1 MPQTTPPDAPT
12 SLDQQERFTPE
23 ERRARLRAFADRML
37 ERLGD
42 LPSPYDAPELEQMTR
57 AGLLIERLYARV
69 DASERAAP
77 KLLTPEEAARSR
89 EEFGLKLAA
98 LRATHEAACA
108 KRAPKPVTPP
118 RTADELID
126 HIKGLDLSAP
136 DFGSDDDLEDAFD
149 DDLADAPVD
158 EAATAPKGPP
168 RLDPETGLLWL
179 DERTIL
185 ATQHPPWFEAEG
197 GEMYWRVA
205 RGEVKL
211 VLPDSVPGVITD
223 SS

>member
-1 MPQTTPPDAPT
+1 MTSDPHTAERYTPQ
-12 SLDQQERFTPE
+12 

-42 LPSPYDAPELEQMTR
+42 LPSPGDVPELEQMTR
-57 AGLLIERLYARV
+57 TGLLIERIYARV
-69 DASERAAP
+69 DASERTES
-77 KLLTPEEAARSR
+77 KQLTPEEVARSR
-89 EEFGLKLAA
+89 EELGLKLAA
-98 LRATHEAACA
+98 LRENHETVCA
-108 KRAPKPVTPP
+108 KLAPKLRPKIEPVSEAQTLTP
-118 RTADELID
+118 DELITR
-126 HIKGLDLSAP
+126 IKGLDLSEP
-136 DFGSDDDLEDAFD
+136 DFGSEINDDLDDDL
-149 DDLADAPVD
+149 LD
-158 EAATAPKGPP
+158 EAEEAPKCPP
-168 RLDPETGLLWL
+168 RLDPKTGLLWL

-211 VLPDSVPGVITD
+211 VLPESVPSVITD

>member
-1 MPQTTPPDAPT
+1 MTADAPT
-12 SLDQQERFTPE
+12 SFDQQERFTPE

-57 AGLLIERLYARV
+57 AGLLIERIYARV
-69 DASERAAP
+69 DASERTAS
-77 KLLTPEEAARSR
+77 KQLTPEEAARSR

-98 LRATHEAACA
+98 LRATHEAVSA
-108 KRAPKPVTPP
+108 KLAPKLSPISEAETLTP
-118 RTADELID
+118 DELIK
-126 HIKGLDLSAP
+126 HIKGLDLSEP
-136 DFGSDDDLEDAFD
+136 DFGLEDDFDDDLEDEAE
-149 DDLADAPVD
+149 DAP
-158 EAATAPKGPP
+158 KSPP
-168 RLDPETGLLWL
+168 RLDPKTGLLWL

-211 VLPDSVPGVITD
+211 VLPESVPSVITD

>member
-1 MPQTTPPDAPT
+1 MSPNAPD
-12 SLDQQERFTPE
+12 QERYTPE

-42 LPSPYDAPELEQMTR
+42 LPSPYDAAELEQMTR
-57 AGLLIERLYARV
+57 TGLLIERIYARV
-69 DASERAAP
+69 DASERTAS
-77 KLLTPEEAARSR
+77 KQLTPEEVARNR

-98 LRATHEAACA
+98 LRENHEAVCA
-108 KRAPKPVTPP
+108 KLAPKLRPKIDTQPAPITP
-118 RTADELID
+118 DELITR
-126 HIKGLDLSAP
+126 IKGLDLSDP
-136 DFGSDDDLEDAFD
+136 DFGIDDAFD
-149 DDLADAPVD
+149 DDLDEDLADEAEDAP
-158 EAATAPKGPP
+158 KSPP
-168 RLDPETGLLWL
+168 RLDPKTGLLWL

-211 VLPDSVPGVITD
+211 VLPDSVRDAITD

>member
-1 MPQTTPPDAPT
+1 MTADALT
-12 SLDQQERFTPE
+12 SFDPKERFTPE

-57 AGLLIERLYARV
+57 AGLLIERIYARV
-69 DASERAAP
+69 DASERTAS
-77 KLLTPEEAARSR
+77 KQLTPEEAARSR

-98 LRATHEAACA
+98 LRATHDAVSA
-108 KRAPKPVTPP
+108 KLAPKLNPLSETQTLTP
-118 RTADELID
+118 DELIKR
-126 HIKGLDLSAP
+126 IKGLDLADP
-136 DFGSDDDLEDAFD
+136 DFGIDDDPD
-149 DDLADAPVD
+149 DVLADAPED
-158 EAATAPKGPP
+158 APQTPP
-168 RLDPETGLLWL
+168 RLDPNTGLLWL
-179 DERTIL
+179 NERTIL
-185 ATQHPPWFEAEG
+185 ATRHPPWFEADG

-211 VLPDSVPGVITD
+211 VLPDSMPDVVTD

>member
-1 MPQTTPPDAPT
+1 MTADAPT
-12 SLDQQERFTPE
+12 SFDPKERFTPE
-23 ERRARLRAFADRML
+23 ERRARLRAFADQML

-57 AGLLIERLYARV
+57 AGLLIERIYARV
-69 DASERAAP
+69 DASERTAS
-77 KLLTPEEAARSR
+77 KQLTPEEVARSR

-98 LRATHEAACA
+98 LRATHDAVSA
-108 KRAPKPVTPP
+108 KLAPKLSPHMAPEPVTPP
-118 RTADELID
+118 ITPDELIQR
-126 HIKGLDLSAP
+126 IKSLDLSEP
-136 DFGSDDDLEDAFD
+136 DFGIDDDFD
-149 DDLADAPVD
+149 EDLAD
-158 EAATAPKGPP
+158 EAEDAPKSPP
-168 RLDPETGLLWL
+168 RLDPKTGILWL

-211 VLPDSVPGVITD
+211 VLPDSITD

>member
-1 MPQTTPPDAPT
+1 MTADAPT
-12 SLDQQERFTPE
+12 QERFTPE

-57 AGLLIERLYARV
+57 TGLLIERVYARV
-69 DASERAAP
+69 DASERTAC
-77 KLLTPEEAARSR
+77 KQLTPEEAARSR

-98 LRATHEAACA
+98 LRATHDAVCA
-108 KRAPKPVTPP
+108 KLAPKIDPQPAPITP
-118 RTADELID
+118 DELIKR
-126 HIKGLDLSAP
+126 IKGLDLSEP
-136 DFGSDDDLEDAFD
+136 DFGIDDFDDELDDDL
-149 DDLADAPVD
+149 VD
-158 EAATAPKGPP
+158 EAEDTPKSPP
-168 RLDPETGLLWL
+168 RLDPKTGLLWL

-211 VLPDSVPGVITD
+211 VLPDSIPD